1 MDYFEP
7 RETYSRI
14 GLSRIFRNYEV
25 IDQQVNPNNATTE
38 QDLTEKSI
46 TPMGGF
52 VRYGI
57 VKSQFVMLKGT
68 TMGPVRRI
76 VTLRKSLLPQTSR
89 NALEKV
95 NTSLETSVKDVEK
108 PTRNECVFSDR
119 AQVH

>member
-1 MDYFEP
+1 
-7 RETYSRI
+7 
-14 GLSRIFRNYEV
+14 
-25 IDQQVNPNNATTE
+25 
-38 QDLTEKSI
+38 
-46 TPMGGF
+46 MGGF

-95 NTSLETSVKDVEK
+95 KANRIILVYEQKIAFYSINCISTMSIAYT
-108 PTRNECVFSDR
+108 
-119 AQVH
+119 